1 VIILGI
7 VALVFLVV
15 CIAGFLAQRRS
26 EVVRRCR

>member
-15 CIAGFLAQRRS
+15 CIAGFLAQRRQ
-26 EVVRRCR
+26 RGQ

>member
-15 CIAGFLAQRRS
+15 CISAFLAQRRQ
-26 EVVRRCR
+26 RRQ

>member
-15 CIAGFLAQRRS
+15 CTSAFLAQRRQ
-26 EVVRRCR
+26 RRQ